1 MDNYPAVSAEWAMS
15 ECPEARDAERSKL
28 LELSNLH
35 PGIRVLDLQAAGGYL
50 SDGVYEH
57 LNGDVEIIC
66 LEPCKQLNSRLS
78 DNYLLVEDSVERWA
92 SVDECSVDLVVGL
105 AGLHHSND
113 QQATVN
119 EAFRVLKPGGQ
130 AVICDVIEGSDV
142 AAWLNVF
149 VDKHNPSGHKGCFL
163 ASGKLSQLY
172 ANSGF
177 SEISESIESVPWRF
191 SSKVEMARFFR
202 GLFGLHIDEELILT
216 ALNRYLS
223 LSDGVNGVSVD
234 WKLIYGAGIK

>member
-1 MDNYPAVSAEWAMS
+1 MDNYPAVSSEWAMS

-28 LELSNLH
+28 LELANLR

-50 SDGVYEH
+50 ADGIYQH
-57 LNGDVEIIC
+57 LNGAVDIIC
-66 LEPCKQLNSRLS
+66 LEPCKQLNRRLS
-78 DNYLLVEDSVERWA
+78 DNYQLVEDPVERWS
-92 SVDECSVDLVVGL
+92 SVADCSVDLVVGL

-130 AVICDVIEGSDV
+130 VVICDVVDDSDI

-172 ANSGF
+172 ANAGF
-177 SEISESIESVPWRF
+177 AEISESIESVPWRF
-191 SSKVEMARFFR
+191 NSKVQMAHFFK
-202 GLFGLHIDEELILT
+202 GLFGLHIDEESIFT
-216 ALNRYLS
+216 ALNKYLS
-223 LSDGVNGVSVD
+223 LCNDDNGVSVD
-234 WKLIYGAGIK
+234 WKLIYGSGIK